1 MTTDL
6 IARLEELEKQAT
18 PGSWKYVLD
27 GQCWPLLTAG
37 DDVIFSPQGANNE
50 PRPDADSA
58 FAIELRNNLPA
69 IIRAL
74 KVQQAAEAWVS
85 AAESF
90 EPIGRGPTNLR
101 LAGDAL
107 VRAVKGEQP

>member
-1 MTTDL
+1 MVTDL

-18 PGSWKYVLD
+18 PGPWAYVLD
-27 GQCWPLLTAG
+27 GQGWPLLVAG

-69 IIRAL
+69 IIHAL
-74 KVQQAAEAWVS
+74 KVLEAAEDACQEMTW
-85 AAESF
+85 AEF
-90 EPIGRGPTNLR
+90 IGQKWP
-101 LAGDAL
+101 AL